1 MALVLVR
8 VPAESP
14 WPETAYAPHNASI
27 YINCALE
34 SQVMPFWAINVADFN
49 SDLQFVVPTQEELL
63 NNRGLYE
70 LPPTDT
76 PGMSLVLTLLI
87 NDTGVNNNTV
97 IKCSSLTVGVR
108 QIQTTLYLYGMSST
122 LHACKSLKLFNS

>member
-14 WPETAYAPHNASI
+14 WPETVYAPHNASI

-49 SDLQFVVPTQEELL
+49 SDLQFATQGELL
-63 NNRGLYE
+63 HNRGLYE
-70 LPPTDT
+70 LPPIDT

-87 NDTGVNNNTV
+87 NDTEVNNNTV
-97 IKCSSLTVGVR
+97 IKCSSLIVGVR
-108 QIQTTLYLYGMSST
+108 QMQTTLYLYGMSST